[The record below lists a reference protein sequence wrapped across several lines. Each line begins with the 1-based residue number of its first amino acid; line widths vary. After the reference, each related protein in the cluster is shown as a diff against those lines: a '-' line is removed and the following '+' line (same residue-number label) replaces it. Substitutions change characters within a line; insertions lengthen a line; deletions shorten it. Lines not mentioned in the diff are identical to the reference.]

1 MLLDGERLRQL
12 IETAKSEVVL
22 CSPFIKAD
30 VLQRLLSVVASE
42 ISVRIITRWRPAEVA
57 AGVSDLDV
65 FEICQDRPRTYLSLL
80 DNLHAKMY
88 LADDA
93 ALIGSANLT
102 ATALGWVAQSNV
114 ELLVMARRADSEIAN
129 LLKQLERAEIATYAI
144 KSRIE
149 AEASKLTKLKLPEA
163 EEVSELWKGKPVAL
177 WLPQCAAP
185 VILYRVYL
193 GEDNAD
199 IVVSTRDDALLDLS
213 VLSPAVGLDAEQ
225 FKKEIAIV
233 LERMPGMQRV
243 INEVPRQLNDAD
255 GTALMAAIR
264 PDLSNDE
271 AATQWEIVRDWIQE
285 FLSKKFEVAAD
296 SYVVRIRPAGQRE
309 P

>member
-30 VLQRLLSVVASE
+30 VLQRLLSVVKSD

-57 AGVSDLDV
+57 AGVSDLGV
-65 FEICQDRPRTYLSLL
+65 FEISQDRPRTHLSLL

-102 ATALGWVAQSNV
+102 ATALGWVEQSNV
-114 ELLVMARRADSEIAN
+114 ELLMMARRADSEIVN

-149 AEASKLTKLKLPEA
+149 EEASKLTKLKLPEA

-185 VILYRVYL
+185 AKLYRVYL

-199 IVVSTRDDALLDLS
+199 VIKSTRDDALLDLS
-213 VLSPAVGLDAEQ
+213 VLNPAKGLDSEQ
-225 FKKEIAIV
+225 FKEEIATT
-233 LERMPGMQRV
+233 LEQMPGMQRV
-243 INEVPRQLNDAD
+243 IDAVPRQLNDAG
-255 GTALMAAIR
+255 GTALMVAIR
-264 PDLSNDE
+264 PDLLEKE
-271 AATQWEIVRDWIQE
+271 AAFQWEIVRDWIRE
-285 FLSKKFEVAAD
+285 FLNKKFEVATD
-296 SYVVRIRPAGQRE
+296 KYVVRIRPAGQRE
-309 P
+309 S